1 MSEGCESLIPTRD
14 ILHCTLSHPEPVTV
28 ARISRA
34 KWKRYWRVLP
44 FFVAS
49 QRDLIERW
57 LIVVTDEIIRERVV
71 EVMVTLLAGV
81 SDFGMHDAEVVR
93 LGRGEDLGLGRDRVG
108 RRGAADGAV
117 DALGGVPV
125 LAVQFPVVQL
135 RLLVRAGF
143 SVDAVLDFPR
153 P

>member
-1 MSEGCESLIPTRD
+1 M
-14 ILHCTLSHPEPVTV
+14 
-28 ARISRA
+28 
-34 KWKRYWRVLP
+34 KRYWPVLP

-49 QRDLIERW
+49 QLDLIERW

-81 SDFGMHDAEVVR
+81 SDFGMHDPEVVR
-93 LGRGEDLGLGRDRVG
+93 LGRGEDLGLGRDRTG

-125 LAVQFPVVQL
+125 LAVQFSVVQL

-143 SVDAVLDFPR
+143 SVYAVLDFPR